1 MADGIMRDMVAAR
14 HLDWEI
20 DSAGTGG
27 CHAGEC
33 PDDRAIQVAK
43 QYGTDISNLR
53 ARKFV
58 RKDFERFDKIYA
70 LDLQNL
76 TDILKLARTEEERG
90 KVELLLE
97 AAFPERREGVRDPW
111 YNDNLF
117 DPVYR
122 EIRDAC
128 RAILDRLD

>member
-1 MADGIMRDMVAAR
+1 MRDVVAAR
-14 HLDWEI
+14 RLDWEI

-27 CHAGEC
+27 WHAGER
-33 PDDRAIQVAK
+33 PDARAIQIAK
-43 QYGTDISNLR
+43 QYGTDISHLR

-58 RKDFERFDKIYA
+58 RQDFERFDKIYA

-76 TDILKLARTEEERG
+76 EDILRLARTDEERD

-97 AAFPERREGVRDPW
+97 AAFPGKREGVRDPW
-111 YNDNLF
+111 YNDDLF

-122 EIRDAC
+122 EIREAC
-128 RAILDRLD
+128 NAILDRLA